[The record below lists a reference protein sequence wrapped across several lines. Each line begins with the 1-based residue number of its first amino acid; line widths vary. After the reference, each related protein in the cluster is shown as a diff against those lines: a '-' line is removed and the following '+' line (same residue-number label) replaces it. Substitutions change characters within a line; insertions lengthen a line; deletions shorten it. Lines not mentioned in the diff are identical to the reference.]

1 MLEGE
6 TLQKQNLWFKCQLYI
21 YSQSIFSFKQW
32 PDAWCPRWSICDS
45 IAVIA
50 RLCLVAACTGAH
62 STAQYRA
69 QYTWLSCDPQ
79 LLGDSPTHQS
89 RSRGS
94 EIMTP
99 QWGNTQGNKIL
110 DQILIHRYVSRNL
123 WLLIVSERL
132 MCDVQCWVKLSYVL
146 QVGWYC
152 WSSSQTRHF
161 PFIPPAPAGVWH
173 HQHFIDFLY
182 HRLLGR
188 SSSPGPF
195 PSWAQT

>member
-1 MLEGE
+1 MSALHIL
-6 TLQKQNLWFKCQLYI
+6 TKYIFLQTMTW
-21 YSQSIFSFKQW
+21 
-32 PDAWCPRWSICDS
+32 
-45 IAVIA
+45 
-50 RLCLVAACTGAH
+50 CLV
-62 STAQYRA
+62 STLVHLWQHCSDCSALPCCCLYRGAQYSTVQGTVR
-69 QYTWLSCDPQ
+69 LSCDPQ

-182 HRLLGR
+182 HRLLGG